1 MIVGDQGDRIE
12 PAGERQSVSAAG
24 RLDMPGPLQSADFL
38 LTQLTADVKH
48 AHPLTIREAE
58 IATLVATGM
67 SNRQIAQQFVLSERT
82 IESHIRNIWASRTS
96 PVAQT
101 SPAGSGT
108 TPRRHACA
116 ETV

>member
-1 MIVGDQGDRIE
+1 MNRPANANPYPLPGDLTCQARCS
-12 PAGERQSVSAAG
+12 PPTLYSA
-24 RLDMPGPLQSADFL
+24 L